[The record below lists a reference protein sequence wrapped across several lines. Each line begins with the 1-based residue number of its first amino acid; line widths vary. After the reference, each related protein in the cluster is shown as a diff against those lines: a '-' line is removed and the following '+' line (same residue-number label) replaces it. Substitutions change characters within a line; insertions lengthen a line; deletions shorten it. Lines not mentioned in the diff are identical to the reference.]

1 MDASHF
7 KCVHK
12 IDSAELKPPH
22 PSRRLGSANFITSQK
37 RASSTLSTHVLA
49 STTAKMAFLFDKVKS
64 SLKDVEAKIK
74 AEAIGKPVH
83 AHTDSANVCSDN
95 DSHHLHRFQSFAP
108 QREGN
113 EVKWYVDGCSYM
125 WAVSLAIENAKSSI
139 WILDW

>member
-1 MDASHF
+1 
-7 KCVHK
+7 
-12 IDSAELKPPH
+12 
-22 PSRRLGSANFITSQK
+22 
-37 RASSTLSTHVLA
+37 
-49 STTAKMAFLFDKVKS
+49 MAYLFDKVKS